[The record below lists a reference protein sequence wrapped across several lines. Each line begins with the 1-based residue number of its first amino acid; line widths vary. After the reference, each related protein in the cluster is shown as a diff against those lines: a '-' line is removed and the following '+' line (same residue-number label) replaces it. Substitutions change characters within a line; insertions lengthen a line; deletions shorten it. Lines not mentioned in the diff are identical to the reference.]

1 MRKVE
6 RKEKGD
12 KRKDGTMACIVGNK
26 PFLRKKSF
34 TKRNKRKLS
43 SGKKAKFYQ
52 IKKGKGKKM
61 IKKWT
66 LLLEA
71 LMVASLVTMV
81 LVGSAQAEAEGLKGM
96 NIFMFLSYI
105 TLGLSLLLF
114 FWAFVY
120 LIKRRKA
127 GIRIF
132 MRKRRDREEE
142 IIEMIRGIKEL
153 KRKIEERG
161 ENLTSLSDVFL
172 TQISIL
178 SEINSMKT
186 LVSFGLEVLV
196 ALSLA
201 IISML
206 FVIISMI

>member
-1 MRKVE
+1 MNTKM
-6 RKEKGD
+6 
-12 KRKDGTMACIVGNK
+12 KRWI
-26 PFLRKKSF
+26 
-34 TKRNKRKLS
+34 
-43 SGKKAKFYQ
+43 
-52 IKKGKGKKM
+52 
-61 IKKWT
+61 

-71 LMVASLVTMV
+71 MVASLVALVPMV
-81 LVGSAQAEAEGLKGM
+81 SAQAGIEGLKGI
-96 NIFMFLSYI
+96 NIFMFLGYI

-114 FWAFVY
+114 ILAFVY
-120 LIKRRKA
+120 LIKRMKA
-127 GIRIF
+127 GLRIIT
-132 MRKRRDREEE
+132 RKRRDREEE

-153 KRKIEERG
+153 KKRIEERG
-161 ENLTSLSDVFL
+161 ERLTSISDVFL

-186 LVSFGLEVLV
+186 LASFGLEVLV

>member
-1 MRKVE
+1 MKT
-6 RKEKGD
+6 KM
-12 KRKDGTMACIVGNK
+12 KRGI
-26 PFLRKKSF
+26 
-34 TKRNKRKLS
+34 
-43 SGKKAKFYQ
+43 
-52 IKKGKGKKM
+52 
-61 IKKWT
+61 

-71 LMVASLVTMV
+71 MVASLVTMV
-81 LVGSAQAEAEGLKGM
+81 PIGSAQAGIEGLKGI

-114 FWAFVY
+114 ILAFVY
-120 LIKRRKA
+120 LIKRMKA
-127 GIRIF
+127 GLRIF
-132 MRKRRDREEE
+132 TMKRRDREEE

-153 KRKIEERG
+153 KKKIEERG
-161 ENLTSLSDVFL
+161 ESLTSISDVFL

-186 LVSFGLEVLV
+186 LGSFGLEVLV

>member
-1 MRKVE
+1 M
-6 RKEKGD
+6 
-12 KRKDGTMACIVGNK
+12 
-26 PFLRKKSF
+26 
-34 TKRNKRKLS
+34 
-43 SGKKAKFYQ
+43 KKA
-52 IKKGKGKKM
+52 
-61 IKKWT
+61 KKWT

-81 LVGSAQAEAEGLKGM
+81 LVGSAQAEAEAEGLKGI
-96 NIFMFLSYI
+96 NFFMFLSYI
-105 TLGLSLLLF
+105 TLGLSFLLF
-114 FWAFVY
+114 FLAFVY

-153 KRKIEERG
+153 KKKIEERG

>member
-1 MRKVE
+1 
-6 RKEKGD
+6 
-12 KRKDGTMACIVGNK
+12 
-26 PFLRKKSF
+26 
-34 TKRNKRKLS
+34 
-43 SGKKAKFYQ
+43 
-52 IKKGKGKKM
+52 M

-71 LMVASLVTMV
+71 LMVASLVTLV
-81 LVGSAQAEAEGLKGM
+81 LVGSAQAEAEGLKGI
-96 NIFMFLSYI
+96 NFFMFLSYI
-105 TLGLSLLLF
+105 TLGLSFLLF
-114 FWAFVY
+114 VLAFVY

-153 KRKIEERG
+153 KKKIEERG